1 MRMRS
6 TSRRASSDLDS
17 AGSRVD
23 ARNAR
28 LSPAHAAELAALR
41 VVRVGAEQPPDV
53 WRLEPDSRIGV
64 LVGDGWELGIEPRL
78 EPPKLFFLLAYSK
91 NPRGWRD
98 LIAGF
103 ERADDVV
110 SALASGFAIHAE
122 RALHRGLLH
131 GYVHVEGA
139 APESPRAD
147 PLRRPGRARP
157 RPPAT
162 ARGGVRRF
170 CGRHSGE
177 PVPPDGRRDTSSR
190 SKGPPHK
197 REPG

>member
-1 MRMRS
+1 MRS

-28 LSPAHAAELAALR
+28 LSPAHAAELGRAACR
-41 VVRVGAEQPPDV
+41 AGGRGAA
-53 WRLEPDSRIGV
+53 SRCLAPGAGLADCV
-64 LVGDGWELGIEPRL
+64 LVGDGWELVIEPRL

-131 GYVHVEGA
+131 GYVHVE
-139 APESPRAD
+139 
-147 PLRRPGRARP
+147 
-157 RPPAT
+157 
-162 ARGGVRRF
+162 
-170 CGRHSGE
+170 
-177 PVPPDGRRDTSSR
+177 
-190 SKGPPHK
+190 
-197 REPG
+197 

>member
-1 MRMRS
+1 MPPS
-6 TSRRASSDLDS
+6 W
-17 AGSRVD
+17 
-23 ARNAR
+23 
-28 LSPAHAAELAALR
+28 AALR

-64 LVGDGWELGIEPRL
+64 LVGDGWELRIEPRL

-122 RALHRGLLH
+122 
-131 GYVHVEGA
+131 
-139 APESPRAD
+139 
-147 PLRRPGRARP
+147 
-157 RPPAT
+157 
-162 ARGGVRRF
+162 
-170 CGRHSGE
+170 
-177 PVPPDGRRDTSSR
+177 
-190 SKGPPHK
+190 
-197 REPG
+197 